1 MSIERSDSRVVP
13 LGIALSANP
22 SDASDLNDPHL
33 AVGWTNAAIAVRS
46 ILQLSFPMFLCLRV
60 DGHSPIL
67 IDFRHRA
74 FTWGTPL
81 DAFPASPG
89 YVNVETEA
97 TTLTAAP
104 LFTLPGQ
111 DVDGLLWMMGS
122 SAFDGAPATWLAP
135 GDRYRLSRWPNIIQL
150 GITPEQVRMTALLG
164 SGFFTARELAL
175 ASGTDVASANRLI
188 NAFTLMNIAY
198 SSADAPATLVQRPE
212 ARVGL
217 FRRLREK
224 LGI

>member
-1 MSIERSDSRVVP
+1 VSTERSDSRVVP
-13 LGIALSANP
+13 LGIAFSADP
-22 SDASDLNDPHL
+22 SDLEDPSH
-33 AVGWTNAAIAVRS
+33 AVGWTSAAIAIRS
-46 ILQLSFPMFLCLRV
+46 ILQLSFPMFLRLQV

-81 DAFPASPG
+81 LSFPHAPG
-89 YVNVETEA
+89 CVSVETEA
-97 TTLTAAP
+97 TTLDAPP
-104 LFTLPGQ
+104 LFALPAQ
-111 DVDGLLWMMGS
+111 DVDGLLWMVGVS
-122 SAFDGAPATWLAP
+122 SFDGTPATWLAP

-150 GITPEQVRMTALLG
+150 GISPEQVRMTALLG

-175 ASGTDVASANRLI
+175 ASGTDVGSANRLI

-198 SSADAPATLVQRPE
+198 SSADAPATLVQRPQG
-212 ARVGL
+212 RVGL